1 MSRVV
6 VMLISLFGCAESE
19 MNSGTSDTPSELPPD
34 FDDAND
40 TDAERI
46 DVAEQHLFW
55 TLDADL
61 AIQSGA
67 VLPNDSTVVTNI
79 MRRDGQPSARA
90 DIPSSCEYTVETSS
104 IISDGVEP
112 LSSGINGW
120 ELALQPTPESRVEC
134 LTILPEP
141 SYSDGLSSPRIIL
154 AILPNDP
161 SLVQP
166 LRWSGY
172 SPNADLL
179 TVTALTPSEDGDKLL
194 IIGTFGPAE
203 QYEERAPAPEWP
215 LDDDTYLVRGVVTVP
230 LKE

>member
-1 MSRVV
+1 MSRAV
-6 VMLISLFGCAESE
+6 VMLLSLFGCAENE
-19 MNSGTSDTPSELPPD
+19 MSSGTSDSPSELPQD
-34 FDDAND
+34 IDDAND

-46 DVAEQHLFW
+46 DVSEQHLFW

-61 AIQSGA
+61 VVQSGE
-67 VLPNDSTVVTNI
+67 VLPSGSTVVANV

-90 DIPSSCEYTVETSS
+90 DIPSACAYTIANSG
-104 IISDGVEP
+104 IIADGAEP
-112 LSSGINGW
+112 LSSVIAAW
-120 ELALQPTPESRVEC
+120 ELALQPTPESQVEC

-141 SYSDGLSSPRIIL
+141 SYSQGLSSPRIIL

-166 LRWSGY
+166 LVWSGY

-179 TVTALTPSEDGDKLL
+179 TATALTRSENGDKLL
-194 IIGTFGPAE
+194 TIGTFGSAE
-203 QYEERAPAPEWP
+203 QYEELAPVPEWP

-230 LKE
+230 LNE